1 MKIRSLLA
9 LAATASVAF
18 SACTSGATP
27 SPSAPPSVA
36 PSAPA
41 PLRHRP
47 SPARSRRR
55 RRRREA
61 ASVRLQLQWTPQAQ
75 FAGYFAADKQGYY
88 KAENLTV
95 EFLPGGPTIAPH
107 TVGSASNGPEF
118 TISWVPK
125 VLEAR
130 EAGSDLVDIAQVF
143 QRSGTLSVT
152 WKDSGITDPCGFAG
166 KKVGV
171 WDFGN
176 EYEVTAGAL
185 ACGLTPGLEAG
196 GDPTKTFQ
204 KVIQNFDMV
213 AFLNREID
221 VAEAMIYNEYAQVL
235 EATNPETGELYK
247 PEDLNVIDW
256 NVQRAAML
264 QDALFVRQAWLDEG
278 NNRDIAVRFV
288 RASLKGW
295 IYCRDNQEDCIQYTV
310 EAGSQLRRRTPALDD
325 ERDQCARLAVAG
337 RRRDDGPGLLGPDR
351 PDRQG
356 RRDHQGRPV
365 DRRLH
370 DRYRRGGP
378 RGHHRRRGRRG
389 LHEGDRR
396 GDPGRQLTLATW
408 QRSQQE
414 EPRRYDRRGSA
425 LIG

>member
-1 MKIRSLLA
+1 VAS
-9 LAATASVAF
+9 ASVAF
-18 SACTSGATP
+18 AACTSGASP
-27 SPSAPPSVA
+27 SPSAASAPPSSA
-36 PSAPA
+36 ASAPA
-41 PLRHRP
+41 SGSAP
-47 SPARSRRR
+47 PASSAA
-55 RRRREA
+55 EA

-88 KAENLTV
+88 AAENLTV
-95 EFLPGGPTIAPH
+95 QFLPGGPTIAPH

-196 GDPTKTFQ
+196 GDPTKQYQ

-247 PEDLNVIDW
+247 PEDLNIIDW
-256 NVQRAAML
+256 NVERSAML
-264 QDALFVRQAWLDEG
+264 QDALFARKAWLDEG

-288 RASLKGW
+288 RASLRGW
-295 IYCRDNQEDCIQYTV
+295 IYCRDHQEGCIQYTV
-310 EAGSQLRRRTPALDD
+310 EAGSQLPA
-325 ERDQCARLAVAG
+325 G
-337 RRRDDGPGLLGPDR
+337 
-351 PDRQG
+351 
-356 RRDHQGRPV
+356 HQRWMMNEIG
-365 DRRLH
+365 
-370 DRYRRGGP
+370 
-378 RGHHRRRGRRG
+378 
-389 LHEGDRR
+389 
-396 GDPGRQLTLATW
+396 
-408 QRSQQE
+408 
-414 EPRRYDRRGSA
+414 A
-425 LIG
+425 LIWPSPEGIGMMDPTLWAQTVKIAKDAGIIKADPSIDAYTNDIVEEALTGITEDAKGEGFTKGTVQVTPGGN